1 MPETLEQLYERALHW
16 GFLARPARLPQLK
29 TNSVA
34 IWDDVLPPLPED
46 LRRANL
52 SAVAKAL
59 G

>member
-1 MPETLEQLYERALHW
+1 MSETPEELCERALHW
-16 GFLARPARLPQLK
+16 WFLARPARLPQLK

-34 IWDDVLPPLPED
+34 IWDDVLPPFPED
-46 LRRANL
+46 LWGENL